1 MPLSAERMPLS
12 ASIVDKRKTFSTS
25 ANVVLAG
32 GLGVVG
38 GLSFAPAALRLLIRD
53 LKSKIQ
59 PGAPFGVDLLLPQVG
74 GSARKTNHDYTKG
87 QLAELIDVVVDEGAK
102 LFVCAV
108 GVPPKWAVD
117 KL

>member
-1 MPLSAERMPLS
+1 MSAERMPLS
-12 ASIVDKRKTFSTS
+12 ASIVDKRITFTTS